1 MFLEL
6 TDVTL
11 ADEDAYSMPVD
22 SLLRVM
28 LVNLKWLWIEFGR
41 EFEAECWSKFWGY
54 SLVKIWKIEV
64 VISNL
69 DIQLYSYVFWE

>member
-1 MFLEL
+1 MFLDL

-11 ADEDAYSMPVD
+11 ADEDACSMPVD

-28 LVNLKWLWIEFGR
+28 LVNLKWLLSEFGR

-69 DIQLYSYVFWE
+69 DIQLYSYIF

>member
-28 LVNLKWLWIEFGR
+28 LVNLKWLLNEFGR

-54 SLVKIWKIEV
+54 SLVKILKIK
-64 VISNL
+64 ILITNL
-69 DIQLYSYVFWE
+69 DIQLCSYIF